1 MLGVVVR
8 RRRRVPCGAV
18 AARSVDAESVVR
30 SLTDNASMS
39 HPFVPARRT
48 RSLTADL
55 VQSLGDSI
63 RDGRLQPGIK
73 LPREADL
80 MQEYGVSRTVV
91 REAISR
97 LQAAGMVETRHG
109 IGTFVVGL
117 GDATTFR
124 IAPDQLGTLNDV
136 IAVLELRIAVESEA
150 AALAAARRGEEHLR
164 AMRTAL
170 NAFATAVEEG
180 RDAVGPDFQFHLE
193 IARATQNPRFADL
206 MGTLGGTMIP
216 RARLDVD
223 EPLTTQRRDYLRR
236 VNAEH
241 ESVFNAIA
249 NRDADSARA
258 AMRTHL
264 VNSRERRRRAAVG
277 P

>member
-1 MLGVVVR
+1 
-8 RRRRVPCGAV
+8 
-18 AARSVDAESVVR
+18 
-30 SLTDNASMS
+30 MS

-170 NAFATAVEEG
+170 NAFAAAVEEG

-193 IARATQNPRFADL
+193 IARAISAFLTANSAETSDSFAAN
-206 MGTLGGTMIP
+206 
-216 RARLDVD
+216 R
-223 EPLTTQRRDYLRR
+223 LRR

>member
-1 MLGVVVR
+1 
-8 RRRRVPCGAV
+8 
-18 AARSVDAESVVR
+18 
-30 SLTDNASMS
+30 MS

-150 AALAAARRGEEHLR
+150 AALAAARRGVEHL
-164 AMRTAL
+164 
-170 NAFATAVEEG
+170 
-180 RDAVGPDFQFHLE
+180 
-193 IARATQNPRFADL
+193 
-206 MGTLGGTMIP
+206 
-216 RARLDVD
+216 
-223 EPLTTQRRDYLRR
+223 
-236 VNAEH
+236 
-241 ESVFNAIA
+241 
-249 NRDADSARA
+249 
-258 AMRTHL
+258 
-264 VNSRERRRRAAVG
+264 
-277 P
+277 

>member
-1 MLGVVVR
+1 
-8 RRRRVPCGAV
+8 
-18 AARSVDAESVVR
+18 
-30 SLTDNASMS
+30 MS